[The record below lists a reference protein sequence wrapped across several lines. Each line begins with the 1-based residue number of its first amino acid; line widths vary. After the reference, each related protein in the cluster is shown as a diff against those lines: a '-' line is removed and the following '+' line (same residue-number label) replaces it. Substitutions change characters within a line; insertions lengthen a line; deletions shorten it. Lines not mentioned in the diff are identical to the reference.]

1 MFHAIAA
8 GVAGVALAAGSVLS
22 PVPVTELGYQPTE
35 ASGGWF
41 KIDDTARPFDV
52 KFDADSV
59 IFTGTGSLEM
69 EAWRALDDKD
79 LVFTLDKLDGVDIDG
94 DGAYVKFPYA
104 YVEGDIAGKKVDGP
118 TSLVYEPEAITSQQ
132 VILTFWATDNPE
144 KRQVKVSVDQ
154 FLTAVTAVEGKDPDL
169 KGILG
174 GTIAAGRGPPRRRPR
189 WQGR

>member
-1 MFHAIAA
+1 MFNAIAA

-59 IFTGTGSLEM
+59 IFTGTGPLEM

-79 LVFTLDKLDGVDIDG
+79 LVFTLDKLDGV
-94 DGAYVKFPYA
+94 
-104 YVEGDIAGKKVDGP
+104 
-118 TSLVYEPEAITSQQ
+118 SLV
-132 VILTFWATDNPE
+132 L
-144 KRQVKVSVDQ
+144 
-154 FLTAVTAVEGKDPDL
+154 AVEEIKAANGGRL
-169 KGILG
+169 KFK
-174 GTIAAGRGPPRRRPR
+174 GRIDRSSVPKEALRSPARKV
-189 WQGR
+189 